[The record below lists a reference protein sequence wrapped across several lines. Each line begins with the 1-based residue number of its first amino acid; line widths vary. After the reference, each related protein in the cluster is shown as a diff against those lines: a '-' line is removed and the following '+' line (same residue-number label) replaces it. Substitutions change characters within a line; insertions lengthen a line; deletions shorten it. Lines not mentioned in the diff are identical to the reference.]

1 MRITMRLP
9 RSRTTQLHHQHLLR
23 DRDFL
28 RSRLD
33 RKTPR
38 RRRRRRRMA
47 PRSRSLFS
55 PSLVPALFLALFLF
69 FSPRRGAA
77 ATPLGIA
84 RAIFLPSSA
93 TITLRHRQTYEAEML
108 ARASTRGCS
117 SRGSAIAASY
127 SHKALSTYQLKGGEA
142 NSISRIIGIG

>member
-1 MRITMRLP
+1 MRLP

-38 RRRRRRRMA
+38 RMA
-47 PRSRSLFS
+47 PRSRCLLLLSSSRLVVPPLSLSLSPFS
-55 PSLVPALFLALFLF
+55 
-69 FSPRRGAA
+69 
-77 ATPLGIA
+77 LGIA
-84 RAIFLPSSA
+84 RDIPTFVSRLIPRDYYLPPAGRS
-93 TITLRHRQTYEAEML
+93 LPVMHRRIYEAEML
-108 ARASTRGCS
+108 ARAWTDVP
-117 SRGSAIAASY
+117 RGSAISLLRARIKLHIS
-127 SHKALSTYQLKGGEA
+127 SRGEA